1 MQLGNGG
8 LVQLAFD
15 LGGGAEGQRPVRY
28 LHVLRYQRPR
38 TDQAVAADL
47 RAVQHD
53 GAHADEGVVTH
64 GAPMEDG
71 PVAHRYVFA
80 HRHRMV
86 VVHVHHT
93 VVLDICSR
101 TDGDR
106 RPVAPQHRAEEH
118 AAVGAQ
124 GHAAPDGGVVRHK
137 GGGMDDSFFHGC
149 TSQKFFCIV
158 SQLSGKIDS
167 HGKICAYIF
176 RQNMLY

>member
-1 MQLGNGG
+1 M
-8 LVQLAFD
+8 
-15 LGGGAEGQRPVRY
+15 
-28 LHVLRYQRPR
+28 
-38 TDQAVAADL
+38 
-47 RAVQHD
+47 
-53 GAHADEGVVTH
+53 
-64 GAPMEDG
+64 
-71 PVAHRYVFA
+71 AHRYVFA

-86 VVHVHHT
+86 VVHMHHT
-93 VVLDICSR
+93 VVLDIRAR

-118 AAVGAQ
+118 AAVSAQ

-137 GGGMDDSFFHGC
+137 GGGMDDRFFHGC